1 MKNRW
6 ISAGCCLALATG
18 AIGVTASAAPKRIA
32 DSNLEI
38 NTKTNIVQPEVIGP
52 QKISRDEVKAAID
65 SGRPIILVDALPE
78 KYFALSHLA
87 KSINVPYEKCD
98 QLAATLL
105 PDKKAEIIVYCMDSK

>member
-1 MKNRW
+1 MKNKL
-6 ISAGCCLALATG
+6 ISAGCCLALVAG
-18 AIGVTASAAPKRIA
+18 AIGVTANASPKRIA

-38 NTKTNIVQPEVIGP
+38 NTKTGNVQPEVIGP
-52 QKISRDEVKAAID
+52 QKISRDEVKAAVE
-65 SGRPIILVDALPE
+65 SGKPIILVDALPE

-87 KSINVPYEKCD
+87 NSINVPYENCG